1 MLRLNGEVWRMNPH
15 HSEINV
21 HILQPGRKEQTLSW
35 GLDIECVPWNYS
47 WNELDSGGP
56 PPRTLHLCVNGM
68 YFDFND
74 WRKLEGVEIESRFNL
89 DDTEAACDL
98 EAYLFI
104 SELDAPSAPIRSSSQ
119 CSLRFH
125 RREGAYFSIELE
137 AAMNQ
142 PARDTARPS
151 DKKFELEREASLPCP
166 VEKNLYLVSEVMFS
180 NVRITVPANAK
191 DPMEYARAFAARY
204 TGLHTYG
211 ASRFIPVDFAKDKGD
226 CREAP
231 VLPGHHVV
239 LYTPVD
245 WRKKVSR

>member
-1 MLRLNGEVWRMNPH
+1 MLRLDGEVWRMNPH

-21 HILQPGRKEQTLSW
+21 HILQPGKKEQTLSW
-35 GLDIECVPWNYS
+35 GLDIECVPWSYS
-47 WNELDSGGP
+47 LDDLENAGP

-74 WRKLEGVEIESRFNL
+74 WRKLEGVEIESRFDL
-89 DDTEAACDL
+89 DDTEAGCDL

-104 SELDAPSAPIRSSSQ
+104 SELDTPSSPIRSSSQ

-137 AAMNQ
+137 AAINESTS
-142 PARDTARPS
+142 ATAQPS
-151 DKKFELEREASLPCP
+151 DKETALEKKAAPPCA

-191 DPMEYARAFAARY
+191 DPMKYARAFAARY
-204 TGLHTYG
+204 TGLNTYG
-211 ASRFIPVDFAKDKGD
+211 ASHFIPVDFAKDEGD
-226 CREAP
+226 CQQAP